1 MYRTSNYSSGKS
13 RECDSNLS
21 TYSRQVGLAVQMHH
35 HFRSRFLIDTLF
47 ATGYCSSYCAV
58 LRFEENAASSVA
70 SDVLGCSDLSHMMVL
85 FARDNVDRNIVSLD
99 GKAWV

>member
-1 MYRTSNYSSGKS
+1 MHRTSNYSSGKS
-13 RECDSNLS
+13 RECDSPITGRARCSL
-21 TYSRQVGLAVQMHH
+21 QMHH

>member
-1 MYRTSNYSSGKS
+1 
-13 RECDSNLS
+13 
-21 TYSRQVGLAVQMHH
+21 MHH

-47 ATGYCSSYCAV
+47 ATGYCSSYCAA

-85 FARDNVDRNIVSLD
+85 FATDNVDRNIVSLD
-99 GKAWV
+99 GKHGYDSSYYPTTSNHADNWKNSASNLLQSRIDDR